1 MAGRTV
7 VKCFVEF
14 VAAGYNNI
22 QETNDDTM
30 IAIEESISA
39 VIKEHVKID
48 EMGMAN
54 ARVAN
59 VVSKARQSKLTFD
72 PTAKGIHQVMEGI
85 YRPAINVLSERIE
98 VLGSLTPYIDWFV
111 DNEIYPKIGKV
122 SPSRV
127 AFTSKRSRTGETGW
141 WVEFRFEEE
150 QQAIHFTMS
159 FADNCGTGK

>member
-54 ARVAN
+54 ENAGAI
-59 VVSKARQSKLTFD
+59 
-72 PTAKGIHQVMEGI
+72 IH
-85 YRPAINVLSERIE
+85 
-98 VLGSLTPYIDWFV
+98 
-111 DNEIYPKIGKV
+111 
-122 SPSRV
+122 
-127 AFTSKRSRTGETGW
+127 
-141 WVEFRFEEE
+141 
-150 QQAIHFTMS
+150 H
-159 FADNCGTGK
+159 